1 MSWLYIIALDT
12 FINASKY
19 GRNIRLL
26 LYFGRNAAKMAVVK
40 VPAQKDPI
48 VFKSET
54 YRFNLSLC

>member
-19 GRNIRLL
+19 GRSVRLL
-26 LYFGRNAAKMAVVK
+26 FCFGRNAAKIAVVK
-40 VPAQKDPI
+40 IAPQKDPI

-54 YRFNLSLC
+54 GRFNLSLC